1 MASPVEFKNGIPLT
15 SFDTVLRWFWVT
27 VSASDGSFSPG
38 IWGIWSPCWS
48 SRATW
53 EPGFGVEMGCGWD
66 QRLAWAVPVTGSA
79 VQQGEPSLETRL
91 SFPGWH
97 LEKGGQMLVTVMLCK
112 EEGCAAR
119 LQGRNTLARAQT
131 RASQKCSLHPCR
143 WRARNSRDFVKVEVI
158 SAVQV
163 PAEIKLTEE
172 KNIEGR
178 YCVVWGGWLILPHL
192 EPYNLT
198 LFDFYLTF
206 YYMKLFLHE
215 WFIDCK
221 GFI

>member
-1 MASPVEFKNGIPLT
+1 
-15 SFDTVLRWFWVT
+15 
-27 VSASDGSFSPG
+27 
-38 IWGIWSPCWS
+38 
-48 SRATW
+48 
-53 EPGFGVEMGCGWD
+53 
-66 QRLAWAVPVTGSA
+66 
-79 VQQGEPSLETRL
+79 
-91 SFPGWH
+91 
-97 LEKGGQMLVTVMLCK
+97 MLVTVMLCK

-158 SAVQV
+158 STVQV

-215 WFIDCK
+215 
-221 GFI
+221 